1 MMISLLLGICAV
13 GAVAAGWGL
22 SRGTRA
28 AIAGAVIGVV
38 ALAVVLGIALA
49 TDAPRVVDNT
59 STPLPGLVFA
69 GRIVRTDYLRLV
81 IALWAMD
88 GMIVIGIA
96 WLLGGLAALRGLLTG
111 MLAAIAGGI
120 VALGATNLTLGLIA
134 AAATGLAATIPVL
147 ASTRGASIGAAAR
160 ELRVTLGVG
169 SLLLASAAVAPIAA
183 VLVLGDTSGGSGG
196 GSGGPTGGQAGAV
209 IGLVSLGVALGVAVR
224 LGAIPF
230 HLRIPRLT
238 DAVAPVAMP
247 LLVAWVPLPLAV
259 AGFAVL
265 DHLVAPLALP
275 LEPERWLVIAL
286 ALVTLAAAAL
296 AAFIQEDL
304 RHAVGYLVIADGGLV
319 LLGFA
324 ALDPAAWGPTRIWLV
339 ALAASKTALTAWSAV
354 AESRFETRSLP
365 DLRGWVRRSP
375 MLAAAL
381 VLTVVSTFGL
391 PGWIVFGARGDL
403 ARLAAGGLL
412 EALLIIAGF
421 LTLPAYLR
429 MLMIGVGPPSSHV
442 ARAAPERFVRSIR
455 RRPSLE
461 VEQERSPVADP
472 TTEAAG
478 TDAGDQPGTASGRAR
493 HVRGTGGSRSFARRV
508 GGAVRRVG
516 GAVRRD
522 RTELTSAAVLSLA
535 ILAALT
541 SWGALDLGGAAAEP
555 APIVSGPSAD

>member
-1 MMISLLLGICAV
+1 MMISLLLGTCAV
-13 GAVAAGWGL
+13 GAVAAAWGL
-22 SRGTRA
+22 SRGARA
-28 AIAGAVIGVV
+28 AVAGSVIGVV

-49 TDAPRVVDNT
+49 TDAPRVVDST
-59 STPLPGLVFA
+59 SSPVPGLVFA
-69 GRIVRTDYLRLV
+69 GRVVRTDYLRLV

-88 GMIVIGIA
+88 GIIVIGIA
-96 WLLGGLAALRGLLTG
+96 WLLGGLAALRGLLAG
-111 MLAAIAGGI
+111 MLAAVAGGI
-120 VALGATNLTLGLIA
+120 VALGATNLSLGIIA
-134 AAATGLAATIPVL
+134 AAGTGLAATIPVL

-169 SLLLASAAVAPIAA
+169 SLLLASVAVAPIAA
-183 VLVLGDTSGGSGG
+183 ILVLGGSSG
-196 GSGGPTGGQAGAV
+196 GSGGPTGGEAGAV
-209 IGLVSLGVALGVAVR
+209 VGLVSLSVTIGVAIR

-238 DAVAPVAMP
+238 DAVAPEAMP
-247 LLVAWVPLPLAV
+247 LLVAWAPLPLAV

-275 LEPERWLVIAL
+275 LEPERGLVIAL

-304 RHAVGYLVIADGGLV
+304 RHAVGYLVVADGGLV

-375 MLAAAL
+375 ILAAAF
-381 VLTVVSTFGL
+381 VLTVVATFGL

-403 ARLAAGGLL
+403 ARLAADGPL

-429 MLMIGVGPPSSHV
+429 VLMIGLGPPSSHV
-442 ARAAPERFVRSIR
+442 TGAAPERFVRSIR
-455 RRPSLE
+455 RGPSLE
-461 VEQERSPVADP
+461 VEQERSPGADLP
-472 TTEAAG
+472 DDAAAPDVG
-478 TDAGDQPGTASGRAR
+478 GEPRAASARGRHLRRA
-493 HVRGTGGSRSFARRV
+493 GGSGSFARRL
-508 GGAVRRVG
+508 GGAL
-516 GAVRRD
+516 RRD

>member
-1 MMISLLLGICAV
+1 MMIALLLGISAV
-13 GAVAAGWGL
+13 GALAAAWGL
-22 SRGTRA
+22 SRGGRG
-28 AIAGAVIGVV
+28 AIAGVTIGVA
-38 ALAVVLGIALA
+38 ALAVVLGIALG
-49 TDAPRVVDNT
+49 TDAPRVIDSNASPV
-59 STPLPGLVFA
+59 PGLVFA

-81 IALWAMD
+81 IALWALD
-88 GMIVIGIA
+88 AILVIAIA
-96 WLLGGLAALRGLLTG
+96 GLIGGLPALRGLLAGT
-111 MLAAIAGGI
+111 LLAIAGGI
-120 VALGATNLTLGLIA
+120 IALGATNLSLGLIA
-134 AAATGLAATIPVL
+134 AAGTGLAAMVPVL
-147 ASTRGASIGAAAR
+147 ATTRGASIGAAAR
-160 ELRVTLGVG
+160 ELRVTLAAG
-169 SLLLASAAVAPIAA
+169 SLLLASVAIAPIAA
-183 VLVLGDTSGGSGG
+183 ALVLTGTSGGSGG
-196 GSGGPTGGQAGAV
+196 GSAGPAGGQAGAV
-209 IGLVSLGVALGVAVR
+209 VGLVSLGVALAVAIR

-230 HLRIPRLT
+230 HLRVPRLT
-238 DAVAPVAMP
+238 DAVAPAALP

-259 AGFAVL
+259 AGFAVV

-275 LEPERWLVIAL
+275 LEAERWLVIAL

-365 DLRGWVRRSP
+365 DLRGWMRRSP

-381 VLTVVSTFGL
+381 LLTVVATFGL

-403 ARLAAGGLL
+403 AHLAAGGSL
-412 EALLIIAGF
+412 EALLVIAGF
-421 LTLPAYLR
+421 LSLPAYLR
-429 MLMIGVGPPSSHV
+429 ILMIGLGPASSHV
-442 ARAAPERFVRSIR
+442 ARAAPERFVRAVR

-461 VEQERSPVADP
+461 FEQERSPGTDADA
-472 TTEAAG
+472 AAG
-478 TDAGDQPGTASGRAR
+478 TGGDGPGVKHEPGVA
-493 HVRGTGGSRSFARRV
+493 GTGGRRGQMVAGSGSLARRLV
-508 GGAVRRVG
+508 

-522 RTELTSAAVLSLA
+522 RTELISAAVLSLA

-541 SWGALDLGGAAAEP
+541 SWGALDLGGAASEP

>member
-1 MMISLLLGICAV
+1 MMISLLLAICAV
-13 GAVAAGWGL
+13 GAVAAAWGL
-22 SRGTRA
+22 PRGTRA
-28 AIAGAVIGVV
+28 AIAGAATGVV
-38 ALAVVLGIALA
+38 ALAVVLAIALA
-49 TDAPRVVDNT
+49 TNAPRVVDDT
-59 STPLPGLVFA
+59 SSPLPGLVFA
-69 GRIVRTDYLRLV
+69 GLIVRTDYLRLAV
-81 IALWAMD
+81 ALWAMD
-88 GMIVIGIA
+88 GIIVIGIA
-96 WLLGGLAALRGLLTG
+96 WLTGGLVALRGLLTG

-120 VALGATNLTLGLIA
+120 VTLGATNLTLGIIA
-134 AAATGLAATIPVL
+134 ATGTGLAATIPVL

-169 SLLLASAAVAPIAA
+169 SLLLASVAVAPIAA
-183 VLVLGDTSGGSGG
+183 VLVLGGTSAGSGN
-196 GSGGPTGGQAGAV
+196 GSGGPTGGEAGAV

-238 DAVAPVAMP
+238 DAVAPEAMP

-296 AAFIQEDL
+296 AAFIQDDL
-304 RHAVGYLVIADGGLV
+304 RHAVGYLVVADGGLV

-365 DLRGWVRRSP
+365 DLRGWIRRSP
-375 MLAAAL
+375 ILAAAL
-381 VLTVVSTFGL
+381 ALTVVATFGL

-403 ARLAAGGLL
+403 ARLAAGGPL

-429 MLMIGVGPPSSHV
+429 VLMIGLGPPSSHV
-442 ARAAPERFVRSIR
+442 ARAAPERFVRSVR
-455 RRPSLE
+455 RGPSLE
-461 VEQERSPVADP
+461 IEQERTPGADP
-472 TTEAAG
+472 TAEAIELDPGAG
-478 TDAGDQPGTASGRAR
+478 PGVGVAGGRRRRLTVGSG
-493 HVRGTGGSRSFARRV
+493 SFARRL
-508 GGAVRRVG
+508 AD
-516 GAVRRD
+516 ALRRD
-522 RTELTSAAVLSLA
+522 RTELASAAVLSLA

-541 SWGALDLGGAAAEP
+541 SWGALDLGAAAHEP
-555 APIVSGPSAD
+555 APILSGPSAD